1 MPTVYRAKARRW
13 ALPAGRVPADLC
25 YHLRP
30 DGGNVNEALLEG
42 RAEGTLMDEKNAK
55 GDQQE
60 KPERELQGGAWPSGR
75 AVVAMSRQILHDHY
89 VTRDIDAVMRHMA
102 PDITWIGPLACQ
114 RARSAE
120 DMRRL
125 LEPEYGT
132 PVEMFDDTWGFRA
145 VGGARMVVG
154 TYGARVP
161 GSAAASVEF
170 LQSATFVW
178 AMTPAGPRV
187 VHLHLSNA
195 YDVPARLDAPAP
207 PDDNAVDYVVDVVAP
222 PAAGR
227 ERLRFEM
234 PGGEV
239 RYVADDRVLCLDAAE
254 VGCTAVCEGGS
265 FAERERLAHVAERLP
280 SCFVQVH
287 RSCIVN
293 ARRVTAMRRFEVVL
307 DDGSTRP
314 VAERRY
320 LEVAEA
326 VERAAGRSLREG

>member
-1 MPTVYRAKARRW
+1 
-13 ALPAGRVPADLC
+13 
-25 YHLRP
+25 
-30 DGGNVNEALLEG
+30 
-42 RAEGTLMDEKNAK
+42 MDEKNTK

-60 KPERELQGGAWPSGR
+60 KSERELQGGAWPSDR

-102 PDITWIGPLACQ
+102 PDMTWVGPLACQ
-114 RARSAE
+114 RTRSAE

-132 PVEMFDDTWGFRA
+132 PAEMFDESWGIRV
-145 VGGARMVVG
+145 VGGARVVVG

-161 GSAAASVEF
+161 GSAAADIGF

-178 AMTPAGPRV
+178 AMTAAGPKV

-195 YDVPARLDAPAP
+195 YDVPARMDAPAA
-207 PDDNAVDYVVDVVAP
+207 PDDNGVDYVVDTVAP

-254 VGCTAVCEGGS
+254 VGCTVACDGFA
-265 FAERERLAHVAERLP
+265 FAERDRLARVGSRLP
-280 SCFVQVH
+280 SCFVQIH

-293 ARRVTAMRRFEVVL
+293 ARRVTALRRFEAVL

-326 VERAAGRSLREG
+326 VERAAGCSLREGS